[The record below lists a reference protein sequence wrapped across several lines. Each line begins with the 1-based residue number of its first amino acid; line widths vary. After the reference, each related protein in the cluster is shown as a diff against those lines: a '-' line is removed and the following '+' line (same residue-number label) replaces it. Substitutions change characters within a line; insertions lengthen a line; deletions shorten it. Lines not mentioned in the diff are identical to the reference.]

1 MEKFLRDFLRRFEI
15 LREIFCVG
23 LGIYGVKD
31 AVFGGWLDMM
41 HDLLRFERLKNGAF
55 KRLGV
60 RHVQVCTIKLARE
73 KGRFGA

>member
-15 LREIFCVG
+15 LGENFCVT

-41 HDLLRFERLKNGAF
+41 HDLLRFERL
-55 KRLGV
+55 
-60 RHVQVCTIKLARE
+60 
-73 KGRFGA
+73 